1 MSDLVNYFALPTN
14 LGAVPRSVYTLAM
27 LHNLNHFLMHW
38 GIMTLSLWVVSHI
51 FQGVSF
57 RDKQS
62 LFVSALLLGFANAVV
77 RPLLILVTLPLT
89 IVTLGFFLLVINA
102 LMILLVAALVKGFKV
117 SGFWTAFFAAIV
129 VSIFSFLLDM
139 ALFDGVTQT
148 PAPMRSSTWL

>member
-1 MSDLVNYFALPTN
+1 
-14 LGAVPRSVYTLAM
+14 M
-27 LHNLNHFLMHW
+27 LHNLNQFLLHW

-77 RPLLILVTLPLT
+77 RPLLILVTLPLS
-89 IVTLGFFLLVINA
+89 IVTFGFFLLVINA
-102 LMILLVAALVKGFKV
+102 LMILLVAALVKGFQV

-129 VSIFSFLLDM
+129 ISIASFFLDM
-139 ALFDGVTQT
+139 ALFGGGMSAYT
-148 PAPMRSSTWL
+148 PVGRGTWL

>member
-1 MSDLVNYFALPTN
+1 
-14 LGAVPRSVYTLAM
+14 M
-27 LHNLNHFLMHW
+27 LHNLNQFLLHW

-77 RPLLILVTLPLT
+77 RPLLILITLPLSIIT
-89 IVTLGFFLLVINA
+89 FGFFLLVINA
-102 LMILLVAALVKGFKV
+102 LMIMLVAALVKGFRV

-129 VSIFSFLLDM
+129 ISIASFFLDM
-139 ALFDGVTQT
+139 ALFGGGMSTFT
-148 PAPMRSSTWL
+148 PVAGRGTWL